1 MNLNELTDH
10 EKKRILIIRRWGSIT
25 AFAQHLGV
33 SRQAVGV
40 ALKGKGKM
48 PKLEL
53 RIKNILEKEELNL
66 DT

>member
-10 EKKRILIIRRWGSIT
+10 EKKRILIVRRWGSIT

-40 ALKGKGKM
+40 ALKGKGRM

-53 RIKNILEKEELNL
+53 RIKKVLESE
-66 DT
+66 DIS